1 MFRQFLQKSVP
12 KYNGE
17 TGDARLFV
25 EFQDSLGA
33 MYVDRPEAAQ
43 ELQQIIEQTTG
54 KTVEVEMILA
64 DQKKN
69 SALSEISVDSLL
81 EETVHMPIDY
91 EDDDEPEEF
100 E

>member
-1 MFRQFLQKSVP
+1 
-12 KYNGE
+12 
-17 TGDARLFV
+17 
-25 EFQDSLGA
+25 
-33 MYVDRPEAAQ
+33 
-43 ELQQIIEQTTG
+43 
-54 KTVEVEMILA
+54 MILA